1 MFTIDSLLVHV
12 PFFQVRN
19 MFSKLLVYLCQVS
32 NDDGPYPVI
41 GPENM
46 ETKGRKIPALEL
58 LAHVSYIRWYQIS

>member
-1 MFTIDSLLVHV
+1 
-12 PFFQVRN
+12 